1 MKLHFIALVALVT
14 ATSLCN
20 AGSLRL
26 HKRQASDDEAY
37 IVDTLKDI
45 GRTLKDQFLVIGS
58 QIQNKTQELKET
70 TGFHAQQIKE
80 QLKVL
85 FEQLKIARDALSKKL
100 LELFVP
106 ARYSDSNVNVLQIL
120 SSLTS
125 LRERLQKFLAEVQ
138 SATGKKWEKL
148 KGLIQELR
156 SEIRKKV
163 QELLHGSTAL
173 TTYSALGTWNDDD
186 YEAYIVDTLKEIGRT
201 LKDQFLVIG
210 SQIQNKTQELKE
222 TAGFHAQQIKEQL
235 RVLSEQLKIARDA
248 LSKKLS
254 ELFVPA
260 RYSDTNVNI
269 FQILSSLTSLRER
282 LQKFLT
288 EVQSA
293 TGEKWEKLK
302 GLIQELRSEIRQKV
316 QELLH
321 GSTAPTTYT
330 ALDTLDDDDYEAYIV
345 DTLKD
350 IGRTLKDQ
358 FLVIG
363 GQIQNKTQELKKA
376 AGFHA
381 QQIKEQLRVLSEQ
394 LRIAREALSKK
405 LSELFVPATYSDSNV
420 NAFQILSYLT
430 GLRERLQKFLTEVQS
445 ATGEKWEKLKGII
458 QSLRSEIREKVKELL
473 NRKANDLGSS
483 DDTQNKVRR
492 SSPLAERTLSLATRM
507 FSLRWRLA
515 VLLKELDEGQDKFDD
530 VKSKIERLRKEIRY
544 QVGVYFNRTKAQ
556 PALYHALDDEQE
568 GYLTKALQDVA
579 VTLKE
584 KFLVLGEK
592 IKAKLSELKA
602 AVGEHAALIQEQL
615 KDLYAQLQRARED
628 LKGQLFKLF
637 RPAAYASFEDNAAR
651 IYEKLNVLRQ
661 KLLMFLEDVKTLTA
675 EKWEHVKEVIAELR
689 EEIRQKV
696 RELLAGRTGVV
707 MYAAEDSVPSQ
718 SVIDTLRDTA
728 RTLKDKFQTL
738 GQKIRAKVVELQDA
752 VGEQAVLIKKQ
763 LESLKSKF
771 NKAHSELMKKLFSL
785 FRPAQ
790 YGAVKEAPEEERQ
803 LSLLKQR
810 LDRLLST
817 IAASPPEEWSAS
829 EDAIGEM
836 CREIEEFLKKY
847 Q

>member
-106 ARYSDSNVNVLQIL
+106 ARYSNSNVNVLQIL

-125 LRERLQKFLAEVQ
+125 LRERLQKFLTEVQ
-138 SATGKKWEKL
+138 SATGEKWEKL

-173 TTYSALGTWNDDD
+173 ATYSALDTWNDDD

-321 GSTAPTTYT
+321 GSTAPATYT
-330 ALDTLDDDDYEAYIV
+330 ALDTRDDDDYEAYIV

-430 GLRERLQKFLTEVQS
+430 GLRERLQKFLTDVQS

-492 SSPLAERTLSLATRM
+492 SSPLAERNAL
-507 FSLRWRLA
+507 F
-515 VLLKELDEGQDKFDD
+515 GDKN
-530 VKSKIERLRKEIRY
+530 V
-544 QVGVYFNRTKAQ
+544 
-556 PALYHALDDEQE
+556 
-568 GYLTKALQDVA
+568 
-579 VTLKE
+579 
-584 KFLVLGEK
+584 
-592 IKAKLSELKA
+592 LSEMA
-602 AVGEHAALIQEQL
+602 FGC
-615 KDLYAQLQRARED
+615 
-628 LKGQLFKLF
+628 
-637 RPAAYASFEDNAAR
+637 S
-651 IYEKLNVLRQ
+651 
-661 KLLMFLEDVKTLTA
+661 A
-675 EKWEHVKEVIAELR
+675 EGTR
-689 EEIRQKV
+689 
-696 RELLAGRTGVV
+696 
-707 MYAAEDSVPSQ
+707 
-718 SVIDTLRDTA
+718 
-728 RTLKDKFQTL
+728 
-738 GQKIRAKVVELQDA
+738 
-752 VGEQAVLIKKQ
+752 
-763 LESLKSKF
+763 
-771 NKAHSELMKKLFSL
+771 
-785 FRPAQ
+785 
-790 YGAVKEAPEEERQ
+790 
-803 LSLLKQR
+803 
-810 LDRLLST
+810 
-817 IAASPPEEWSAS
+817 
-829 EDAIGEM
+829 
-836 CREIEEFLKKY
+836 
-847 Q
+847 